1 MSALRR
7 IVPGIVVS
15 ALALALPTA
24 ARADSD
30 GTTGCGSLLQS
41 ECGVHANTSGDFHG
55 LIMVPGQPG
64 VLDKAAHSGTKTG
77 CGDCSWELILACL
90 HNDPSHPEN
99 QDPCANAVDGGQ
111 CRKGELLFRLYL
123 TTDAVTNELVDL
135 VCLGGIKDVVPVG
148 DRAALDVQQ
157 YLKDVKPPDLA
168 LHVAPPKGIPAG
180 LPTYF
185 WVRPPADLA
194 PTPFGNGQITET
206 ITIAPQRYDWTWG
219 DGHTS
224 GWTTDAGGPY
234 PTGTLTH
241 TYDKADRYDGHVVT
255 EWGATYTIT
264 VAGQTFGPYDA
275 TGTLTKSQPFSTV
288 VLRARSTLVSH

>member
-1 MSALRR
+1 
-7 IVPGIVVS
+7 V
-15 ALALALPTA
+15 TA
-24 ARADSD
+24 D
-30 GTTGCGSLLQS
+30 QQQ
-41 ECGVHANTSGDFHG
+41 GDFHG

-64 VLDKAAHSGTKTG
+64 ILDKAAHSGSKAG

-90 HNDPSHPEN
+90 HNDPNHPEE
-99 QDPCANAVDGGQ
+99 QDPCFGSNSNAGCAKGQ
-111 CRKGELLFRLYL
+111 SFYRLYL
-123 TTDAVTNELVDL
+123 TTDAVRNELVDTL
-135 VCLGGIKDVVPVG
+135 CLGGITDVVPVG
-148 DRAALDVQQ
+148 DQAALDVQQ

-180 LPTYF
+180 LPAYF
-185 WVRPPADLA
+185 WVRAPADLT

-219 DGHTS
+219 DGQIS
-224 GWTTDAGGPY
+224 GWTTDAGAPY

-241 TYDKADRYDGHVVT
+241 TYVHADHYSGHVVT
-255 EWGATYTIT
+255 EWGATYTIA

-275 TGTLTKSQPFSTV
+275 TGTLTRTQPFSTV